1 MSDLFVND
9 QWRVTDYGIEAVYP
23 PAPQRR
29 GKFERGERPSAAPGY
44 YHIAKARLSE
54 LDWLEHMAEKP
65 WVNIEAFIE
74 AYEKALEIHKGQYTA
89 TITDAQLSDL
99 KAKAG
104 RIAHRTAR
112 EV

>member
-23 PAPQRR
+23 PAPD
-29 GKFERGERPSAAPGY
+29 

-54 LDWLEHMAEKP
+54 LDRLEHMAEKP

-99 KAKAG
+99 KAKAR

>member
-23 PAPQRR
+23 PAPV
-29 GKFERGERPSAAPGY
+29 A
-44 YHIAKARLSE
+44 YHIAKSRLSE

-99 KAKAG
+99 KAKAR